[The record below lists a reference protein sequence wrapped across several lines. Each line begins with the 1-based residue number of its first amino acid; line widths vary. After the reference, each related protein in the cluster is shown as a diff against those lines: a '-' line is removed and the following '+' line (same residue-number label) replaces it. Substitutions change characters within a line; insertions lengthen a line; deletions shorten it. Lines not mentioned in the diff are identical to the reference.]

1 MAGVLGL
8 RDRRGKVSMRVTRQG
23 FWGAGAM
30 FSGRHI
36 RFAGILVLVLVFG
49 TGGVGAGEFR
59 MNSVDAAAVLDP
71 APRPASITEMPE
83 AVVVPVSDES
93 KQLDFAILPRPPA
106 VATPPRAALTTMVER
121 SAKQHRLDLDL
132 VHALIRA
139 ESAYDPHAVSHAG
152 AVGLMQVM
160 PATAADYGVVS
171 VDALFDPSTNL
182 DTGMRHL
189 KRLLDKYGSIG
200 HAVMAYN
207 AGEGALERSGGFV
220 TYPETQRYTHAVIV
234 AYLRKKGIQPYTA
247 QARELVGIDVTPA
260 MARAASGEKGKGGS
274 STGVAE
280 ASGVETL
287 ERAPVTRLS
296 SRLAPRLSR
305 RSESGSDVGS
315 MAAGQSIVN
324 QNRARF
330 SGDGR

>member
-1 MAGVLGL
+1 MVGS
-8 RDRRGKVSMRVTRQG
+8 D
-23 FWGAGAM
+23 
-30 FSGRHI
+30 
-36 RFAGILVLVLVFG
+36 
-49 TGGVGAGEFR
+49 GVGAGEGR
-59 MNSVDAAAVLDP
+59 VKAVDAAGVGGPAEPSASVATVPKAVVE
-71 APRPASITEMPE
+71 PASDE
-83 AVVVPVSDES
+83 A
-93 KQLDFAILPRPPA
+93 KQPSSEILPRPPGA
-106 VATPPRAALTTMVER
+106 SRLSRAALTTMVER

-160 PATAADYGVVS
+160 PATAVDYGISS
-171 VDALFDPSTNL
+171 VEALFDPSINL

-189 KRLLDKYGSIG
+189 KRLLDKYGNIG

-207 AGEGALERSGGFV
+207 AGEGALEGNGGFV

-247 QARELVGIDVTPA
+247 QARQVVGIDVTPA
-260 MARAASGEKGKGGS
+260 MAWASSGEKSNGGS
-274 STGVAE
+274 SPAVGETA
-280 ASGVETL
+280 GVETL

-315 MAAGQSIVN
+315 KLAGQSIVN

>member
-1 MAGVLGL
+1 MIG
-8 RDRRGKVSMRVTRQG
+8 RGKIAMRMTSQG
-23 FWGAGAM
+23 FLGAGAM
-30 FSGRHI
+30 ISGRFA
-36 RFAGILVLVLVFG
+36 RFGMILVLGLVVG
-49 TGGVGAGEFR
+49 SDVVGAGEGWVKT
-59 MNSVDAAAVLDP
+59 VDAAAVVDP
-71 APRPASITEMPE
+71 AEPSASVAEVPE
-83 AVVVPVSDES
+83 VVVEPEIDAA
-93 KQLDFAILPRPPA
+93 KQPGSAILPRPPDA
-106 VATPPRAALTTMVER
+106 STPSRAALTTMVER

-160 PATAADYGVVS
+160 PATAVDYGIAS

-247 QARELVGIDVTPA
+247 QARQLVGIDVTPA
-260 MARAASGEKGKGGS
+260 MARASSGEKGKGGS

-315 MAAGQSIVN
+315 MPAGQSIVN

>member
-1 MAGVLGL
+1 MPGRRFLWPGYPLVLGL
-8 RDRRGKVSMRVTRQG
+8 AMGLPT
-23 FWGAGAM
+23 AGAEPTA
-30 FSGRHI
+30 SG
-36 RFAGILVLVLVFG
+36 A
-49 TGGVGAGEFR
+49 
-59 MNSVDAAAVLDP
+59 VDAAGFAGSTDQ
-71 APRPASITEMPE
+71 APPVAMIPETPVAPTEAAAAPPGS
-83 AVVVPVSDES
+83 V
-93 KQLDFAILPRPPA
+93 ILPRPPGA
-106 VATPPRAALTTMVER
+106 PIPSRAALTAMVER
-121 SAKQHRLDLDL
+121 SANRHRLDLDL

-160 PATAADYGVVS
+160 PATAADYGVAS
-171 VDALFDPSTNL
+171 VDALFDPGTNL

-247 QARELVGIDVTPA
+247 QARQLVGIDVTPA
-260 MARAASGEKGKGGS
+260 MARASSGGKGQGGS
-274 STGVAE
+274 GTDVAE
-280 ASGVETL
+280 ASGIETL
-287 ERAPVTRLS
+287 ERGPVTRLS

-305 RSESGSDVGS
+305 RAESGPSEVGS
-315 MAAGQSIVN
+315 RPVGNSVVN

-330 SGDGR
+330 AGDGR